1 MMPQK
6 RTSGSN
12 SHIAGRSR
20 PHSRR
25 RRQDEVRVMAASGL
39 VEDQIALRLRTDKNQ
54 LRRKYIDSIK
64 QGRAIAR
71 ERKAATCELTYAE
84 KCCADVILS
93 SVGSGW
99 LSLLWSG
106 VDGDRAKTPADA
118 YARWLRD
125 GGRFMTAGIRK
136 TFGPERIAEFCALK
150 IEAQALLGDGG

>member
-6 RTSGSN
+6 RTFGSN
-12 SHIAGRSR
+12 GNIAGRSR

-71 ERKAATCELTYAE
+71 EQKAAVCELTYAE
-84 KCCADVILS
+84 KCFADIVLS
-93 SVGSGW
+93 SVDSAW
-99 LSLLWSG
+99 LGLLWSG
-106 VDGDRAKTPADA
+106 LHGDPAKTPADA

-125 GGRFMTAGIRK
+125 GSRFGTAGVRK
-136 TFGPERIAEFCALK
+136 SFSQERIAEFRALK
-150 IEAQALLGDGG
+150 IEAQKLLNGG